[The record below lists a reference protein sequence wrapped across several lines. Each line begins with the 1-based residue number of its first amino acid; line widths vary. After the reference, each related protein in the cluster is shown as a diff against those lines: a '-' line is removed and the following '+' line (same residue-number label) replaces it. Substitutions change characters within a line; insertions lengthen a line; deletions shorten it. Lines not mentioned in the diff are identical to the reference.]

1 MHNRPDRA
9 RLCGGFASMKL
20 MRAAAG
26 LTLCCALITGC
37 GGTKSE
43 IRTVKPTFTDAPR
56 VLRGT
61 IGYET
66 KLRRAEP
73 AYISGYGLIVGL
85 DGTGSTNVP
94 ENVSATMEKEILTMA
109 NGEVGAFINT
119 PFEDMS
125 PREVIRHPDTAVVLV
140 EGVVPS
146 GAPEGTHFD
155 VRVRALSGSTAE
167 SLEGG
172 KLWTTR
178 LQIGTASTLGG
189 LQTDTI
195 GEARGEVFVN
205 PFAEPGVATEINTR
219 IGRVLGGG
227 RVIEPQPLEL
237 LLETPLH
244 SRAQAITRAINERFP
259 DGPNGQGSTARGR
272 DDQVIQVFAP
282 PAYKDRFNEFVQLLL
297 HTPINQDYPDQLA
310 RRYTQS
316 MVADPSSVDQL
327 SWAIRAVGPRA
338 IPFVRD
344 MYEFSEQAP
353 RMAALRAGAH
363 LGDTRATAFLERIA
377 FDEISRNR
385 IEAIKLLGIAAGHG
399 SIERTLHDLLE
410 EEEELTI
417 RTAAYEAL
425 MERARRDRLERLIAS
440 NASRPSSQ
448 RASIEQITYYAES
461 VIPRGNA
468 QGVERINIRDRFQ
481 IDIVPFGDPLLYV
494 TQQGTPRIAII
505 GVNTE
510 LVTPLF
516 VSAWSDRFIMTAAN
530 QGDDIRLRYETSGNG
545 PILTNRMGTELV
557 ELIKYMARGAS
568 ATDIRPGLGFTY
580 SEVVGALAAVES
592 ADGTEA
598 AFATETDRLLAT
610 ILSATQST
618 TVDRPALIGGDS
630 EEVNLDSSARPTT
643 DQQDSNQN
651 NPGYVVPLKPKTN
664 GTSEGTGG
672 SR

>member
-1 MHNRPDRA
+1 
-9 RLCGGFASMKL
+9 MKL

-26 LTLCCALITGC
+26 LTLCGALIAGC
-37 GGTKSE
+37 SSNPQKGPRE
-43 IRTVKPTFTDAPR
+43 VKPTFTDAPR

-66 KLRRAEP
+66 SLRRAEP
-73 AYISGYGLIVGL
+73 AYISGYGLVVGL
-85 DGTGSTNVP
+85 DGTGSTTVP
-94 ENVSATMEKEILTMA
+94 ENVAATMEKEILTMA
-109 NGEVGAFINT
+109 SDEVGAFINT
-119 PFEDMS
+119 PFEGMS

-146 GAPEGTHFD
+146 GAPAGTQFD

-178 LQIGTASTLGG
+178 LQLGMASTLGG
-189 LQTDTI
+189 LQTSTI

-205 PFAEPGVATEINTR
+205 PFAEPGAPTEINTR

-227 RVIEPQPLEL
+227 RVIDPLPLEL

-244 SRAQAITRAINERFP
+244 SRAQAITRAINESYLFL

-282 PAYKDRFNEFVQLLL
+282 PAYKDRFDEFVQLLL
-297 HTPINQDYPDQLA
+297 HTPVNQDYPDQLA

-327 SWAIRAVGPRA
+327 SWALRAIGPRS
-338 IPFVRD
+338 IPYVRD

-353 RMAALRAGAH
+353 RIAALRAGAH
-363 LGDTRATAFLERIA
+363 LGDTRATAYLEQIA
-377 FDEISRNR
+377 FDELSRNR
-385 IEAIKLLGIAAGHG
+385 IEAIELLGVASGHG
-399 SIERTLHDLLE
+399 SIERTLHELLE

-425 MERARRDRLERLIAS
+425 MERARRYRLERLIAS
-440 NASRPSSQ
+440 NASRPASQ
-448 RASIEQITYYAES
+448 RASLEQLAYYAES
-461 VIPRGNA
+461 VIPRGNP
-468 QGVERINIRDRFQ
+468 QGIERINVRDRFQ
-481 IDIVPFGDPLLYV
+481 IDIVPFGDPLIYV

-505 GVNTE
+505 GVNTQ

-530 QGDDIRLRYETSGNG
+530 QGDEVRLRYETSGNG

-580 SEVVGALAAVES
+580 SEVVGALAAIE
-592 ADGTEA
+592 AAGGTQA

-610 ILSATQST
+610 ILTATQNT
-618 TVDRPALIGGDS
+618 AIDRPALIGGEG
-630 EEVNLDSSARPTT
+630 EEIDLDPAADQTNDEQQRPEN
-643 DQQDSNQN
+643 D
-651 NPGYVVPLKPKTN
+651 PGYVVPLKPKTN
-664 GTSEGTGG
+664 NSTGGTGG